1 MAGRSDEALLA
12 TLQEGGMYTTIENCI
27 AGPGVRLETA
37 ESAPLYEGCKCR
49 GNCVS
54 RTCSCVHAYDKDG
67 RLREEYFFASS
78 RPMFECNALC
88 RCAVACPN
96 RSIQRPPPISLQVFR
111 TEEKGYGVKTVCHVA
126 IGTYVGEYVG
136 EIVTNSEAKRR
147 LKQSSRAGP
156 CYIVMYREH
165 GHQGVT
171 LTTSVDATHYGN
183 ITRFVN
189 HSCSPNV
196 AMLPVRVDS
205 IIPKLCLFACEDIS
219 PGEEV
224 CFSYFGCSSLQLGEQ
239 RGDVQLGGKACLC
252 GSRHCLRRLP
262 LEL

>member
-1 MAGRSDEALLA
+1 MAVKSDKDLLA
-12 TLQEGGMYTTIENCI
+12 TLQEEGAFAVIENCI
-27 AGPGVRLETA
+27 AGPDVRLDA
-37 ESAPLYEGCKCR
+37 AGSASLYEGCKCR

-54 RTCSCVHAYDKDG
+54 RTCSCVHAYNRDG
-67 RLREEYFFASS
+67 RLTEEYFLASS
-78 RPMFECNALC
+78 RPIFECNALC
-88 RCAVACPN
+88 RCAATCPN
-96 RSIQRPPPISLQVFR
+96 RSIQRPPSISLQVFR
-111 TEEKGYGVKTVCHVA
+111 TEGKGYGVKAACHVTK
-126 IGTYVGEYVG
+126 GTYVVEYVG
-136 EIVTNSEAKRR
+136 EIITNSEAKRR
-147 LKQSSRAGP
+147 LKQLSHADT
-156 CYIVMYREH
+156 CYIVMFREH
-165 GHQGVT
+165 GRQGVT

-183 ITRFVN
+183 IARLVN
-189 HSCSPNV
+189 HSCSPNL

-205 IIPKLCLFACEDIS
+205 IIPKLCLFACEDVS